1 MRLGNRLAIGLSTA
15 ALAVT
20 GLVAPA
26 GATTEAEPTV
36 RQLLEQCENGNTD
49 LCEFH
54 PSGPPEDYRGSYDL
68 VGGATN
74 CSGGT
79 STRIIRWESTRSTS
93 TNVSVTISANATL
106 GEVFEVG
113 FETSYERQ
121 WSWSTTKSDE
131 IRHELGPNQAV
142 NIYAAPMRQ
151 KVTGTYEL
159 HFGDPYYGHYYWYV
173 NDVTVDGP
181 SDNPAWETRVESK
194 PANC

>member
-1 MRLGNRLAIGLSTA
+1 MKSRNRLAVGLSAA
-15 ALAVT
+15 ALAMT
-20 GLVAPA
+20 GLAAPA
-26 GATTEAEPTV
+26 SATTEAEPTV

-54 PSGPPEDYRGSYDL
+54 PSGAPETRRGSYEL

-74 CSGGT
+74 CSEGT
-79 STRIIRWESTRSTS
+79 STRIISWQSTRGTT
-93 TNVSVTISANATL
+93 TNVSVTISAGVTL
-106 GEVFEVG
+106 GEVFEAG

-151 KVTGTYEL
+151 QVTGTYEL

-173 NDVTVDGP
+173 HDVTVDGP
-181 SDNPAWETRVESK
+181 QENPAWQTRVESK
-194 PANC
+194 TANC